1 MALKRELEDGLERW
15 SKQVLEVQENNMRRG
30 LDQVND
36 NKKLRRQRSREE
48 RRSRERRE
56 MKRRKDSKE
65 REDKDLKIKRMAI
78 EEKERKV
85 TVKFELHILCRH
97 LFFKVE
103 TILKEREQSKER
115 QRRLTAR
122 TAGLRRT
129 MRY

>member
-1 MALKRELEDGLERW
+1 MALKRELEYGLERW
-15 SKQVLEVQENNMRRG
+15 IKQVLEVQENNMRRG

-115 QRRLTAR
+115 QRRLAAK